1 MIGVF
6 SVPIGDLMRS
16 LKEERER
23 ETQIIQDIIDK
34 LKEIDD
40 DGSEY
45 HPPSY
50 RNSING
56 VDPGQRSMH
65 MDGSILSEQDL
76 DDGDKGSIV
85 SGKSASLQSDANLL
99 KAKKKKKKQ

>member
-1 MIGVF
+1 MKFSIPLPTDPLYCPMLSCMVYDYIFKGWNQPMIGVF

-56 VDPGQRSMH
+56 VDPG
-65 MDGSILSEQDL
+65 
-76 DDGDKGSIV
+76 
-85 SGKSASLQSDANLL
+85 
-99 KAKKKKKKQ
+99 